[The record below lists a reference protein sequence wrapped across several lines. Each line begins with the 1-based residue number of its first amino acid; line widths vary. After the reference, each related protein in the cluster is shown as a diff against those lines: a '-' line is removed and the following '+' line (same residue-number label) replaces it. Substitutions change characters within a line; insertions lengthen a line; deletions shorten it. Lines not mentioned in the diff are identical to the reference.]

1 MEEII
6 KSSNSK
12 IILIGE
18 HSVVYGKPAIALP
31 IRNVKTTVKIQ
42 PTNGDIEIKSRY
54 FNGSLNDIHSN
65 LLGIKNLIKQTLN
78 ELNRPNTNLLIT
90 IDSDVP
96 AERGMGS
103 SASTA
108 VALVRALY
116 AYFEHPL
123 TRTTLLKTVDISEKI
138 IHGKPSGLDSATA
151 SANNPIWFKRDGTI
165 KPLPINVDA
174 YLIISDSGIK
184 GKTSEAVEIVKNK
197 LRFDS
202 DSRLLIEKL
211 GELTS
216 QTATVLRQNDVSTL
230 GKILTEA
237 HTNLRQL
244 GVSHPAVEK
253 LIKIANDSGALG
265 SKLTGGGLGGC
276 VISLAPNLPA
286 AEKISQQLTAGG
298 ATATWI
304 ERFRYV

>member
-18 HSVVYGKPAIALP
+18 HSVVYGQPAIALP
-31 IRNVKTTVKIQ
+31 ICNVKTTVKIQ
-42 PTNGDIEIKSRY
+42 PTNGDIQIKSRY

-151 SANNPIWFKRDGTI
+151 SANNPIWFKKDGTI

-276 VISLAPNLPA
+276 VISLAPSLPA

-304 ERFRYV
+304 EKL

>member
-18 HSVVYGKPAIALP
+18 HSVVYGQPAIALP

-151 SANNPIWFKRDGTI
+151 SANNPIWFKKDGTI

-276 VISLAPNLPA
+276 VISLAPDLPA

-304 ERFRYV
+304 EKL

>member
-1 MEEII
+1 
-6 KSSNSK
+6 
-12 IILIGE
+12 
-18 HSVVYGKPAIALP
+18 
-31 IRNVKTTVKIQ
+31 
-42 PTNGDIEIKSRY
+42 
-54 FNGSLNDIHSN
+54 
-65 LLGIKNLIKQTLN
+65 
-78 ELNRPNTNLLIT
+78 
-90 IDSDVP
+90 
-96 AERGMGS
+96 
-103 SASTA
+103 
-108 VALVRALY
+108 
-116 AYFEHPL
+116 
-123 TRTTLLKTVDISEKI
+123 
-138 IHGKPSGLDSATA
+138 
-151 SANNPIWFKRDGTI
+151 
-165 KPLPINVDA
+165 
-174 YLIISDSGIK
+174 
-184 GKTSEAVEIVKNK
+184 
-197 LRFDS
+197 
-202 DSRLLIEKL
+202 L

-304 ERFRYV
+304 EKL

>member
-18 HSVVYGKPAIALP
+18 HSVVYGQPAIALP

-42 PTNGDIEIKSRY
+42 PINGDIEIKSRY

-151 SANNPIWFKRDGTI
+151 SANNPIWFKKDGTI

-304 ERFRYV
+304 EKL

>member
-18 HSVVYGKPAIALP
+18 HSVVYGQPAIALP

-42 PTNGDIEIKSRY
+42 PTNGDIQIKSRY

-90 IDSDVP
+90 IDSAVP

-151 SANNPIWFKRDGTI
+151 SANNPIWFKKDGTI

-304 ERFRYV
+304 EKL

>member
-18 HSVVYGKPAIALP
+18 HSVVYGQPAIALP

-42 PTNGDIEIKSRY
+42 PTNGDIQIKSRY

-123 TRTTLLKTVDISEKI
+123 MRTTLLKTVDISEKI

-151 SANNPIWFKRDGTI
+151 SANNPIWFKKDGTI

-304 ERFRYV
+304 EKL

>member
-18 HSVVYGKPAIALP
+18 HSVVYGQPAIALP

-42 PTNGDIEIKSRY
+42 PTNGDIQIKSRY
-54 FNGSLNDIHSN
+54 FNGSLKDIHSN

-151 SANNPIWFKRDGTI
+151 SANNPIWFKKDGTI

-253 LIKIANDSGALG
+253 LIKIANDSSALG

-276 VISLAPNLPA
+276 VISLAPSLPA

-304 ERFRYV
+304 EKL

>member
-18 HSVVYGKPAIALP
+18 HSVVYGQPAIALP

-151 SANNPIWFKRDGTI
+151 SANNPIWFKKDGTI

-276 VISLAPNLPA
+276 VISLAPNLPV

-304 ERFRYV
+304 EKL

>member
-18 HSVVYGKPAIALP
+18 HSVVYGQPAIALP

-42 PTNGDIEIKSRY
+42 PTNGDIQIKSRY
-54 FNGSLNDIHSN
+54 FNGSLKDIHSN

-90 IDSDVP
+90 IDSDVA

-151 SANNPIWFKRDGTI
+151 SANNPIWFKKDGTI

-276 VISLAPNLPA
+276 VISLAPNLPV

-304 ERFRYV
+304 EKL

>member
-12 IILIGE
+12 TILIGE
-18 HSVVYGKPAIALP
+18 HSVVYGQPAIALP

-151 SANNPIWFKRDGTI
+151 SANNPIWFKKDGTI

-304 ERFRYV
+304 EKL

>member
-18 HSVVYGKPAIALP
+18 HSVVYGQPAIALP

-42 PTNGDIEIKSRY
+42 PTNGDIQIKSRY
-54 FNGSLNDIHSN
+54 FNGSLKDIHSN

-123 TRTTLLKTVDISEKI
+123 TRTTLLKTVNISEKI

-151 SANNPIWFKRDGTI
+151 SANNPIWFKKDGTI

-184 GKTSEAVEIVKNK
+184 GKTSQAVEIVKNK

-276 VISLAPNLPA
+276 VISLAPSLPA

-298 ATATWI
+298 ATVTWI
-304 ERFRYV
+304 EKL

>member
-18 HSVVYGKPAIALP
+18 HSVVYGQPAIALP

-42 PTNGDIEIKSRY
+42 PTNGDIQIKSRY
-54 FNGSLNDIHSN
+54 FNGSLKDIHSN

-116 AYFEHPL
+116 AYFEHSL

-151 SANNPIWFKRDGTI
+151 SANNPIWFKKDGTI

-253 LIKIANDSGALG
+253 LIKIANGSGALG

-276 VISLAPNLPA
+276 VISLAPSLPA

-304 ERFRYV
+304 EKL

>member
-1 MEEII
+1 VKEIV

-18 HSVVYGKPAIALP
+18 HSVVYGEPAIALP
-31 IRNVKTTVKIQ
+31 IRNIKTTVKIQ
-42 PTNGDIEIKSRY
+42 PSKTDIQIKSRY

-65 LLGIKNLIKQTLN
+65 LLGIKNLIKQTLS
-78 ELNRPNTNLLIT
+78 EIDHASAKLLIT
-90 IDSDVP
+90 INSEVP
-96 AERGMGS
+96 SERGMGS

-116 AYFEHPL
+116 AYFDRPL
-123 TRTTLLKTVDISEKI
+123 TRTTLLKAVDISEKI

-151 SANNPIWFKRDGTI
+151 SASHPIWFKKDGTI

-174 YLIISDSGIK
+174 YLVISDSGIK

-197 LRFDS
+197 LRFES

-211 GELTS
+211 GKLTN
-216 QTATVLRQNDVSTL
+216 QTADVLRQNDVTTL
-230 GKILTEA
+230 GTILTEA
-237 HTNLRQL
+237 QVNLRQL

-276 VISLAPNLPA
+276 VISLAPDLQT

-304 ERFRYV
+304 EKL

>member
-18 HSVVYGKPAIALP
+18 HSVVYGQPAIALP

-123 TRTTLLKTVDISEKI
+123 TRTTLLKNVDISEKI

-151 SANNPIWFKRDGTI
+151 SANNPIWFKKDGTI

-304 ERFRYV
+304 EKL

>member
-18 HSVVYGKPAIALP
+18 HSVVYGQPAIALP

-42 PTNGDIEIKSRY
+42 PTNGDIQIKSRY
-54 FNGSLNDIHSN
+54 FNGSLKDIHSN

-151 SANNPIWFKRDGTI
+151 SANNPIWFKKDGTI

-276 VISLAPNLPA
+276 VISLAPNLPV

-304 ERFRYV
+304 EKL

>member
-18 HSVVYGKPAIALP
+18 HSVVYGQPAIALP

-42 PTNGDIEIKSRY
+42 PTNGDIQIKSRY
-54 FNGSLNDIHSN
+54 FNGSLKDIHSN

-78 ELNRPNTNLLIT
+78 ELNRPNINLLIT

-151 SANNPIWFKRDGTI
+151 SANNPIWFKKDGTI

-304 ERFRYV
+304 EKL

>member
-18 HSVVYGKPAIALP
+18 HSVVYGQPAIALP

-42 PTNGDIEIKSRY
+42 PTNGDIQIKSRY
-54 FNGSLNDIHSN
+54 FNGSLRDIHSN

-151 SANNPIWFKRDGTI
+151 SANNPIWFKKDGTI

-304 ERFRYV
+304 EKL

>member
-18 HSVVYGKPAIALP
+18 HSVVYGQPAIALP

-42 PTNGDIEIKSRY
+42 PTNGDIQIKSRY
-54 FNGSLNDIHSN
+54 FNGSLKDIHSN

-123 TRTTLLKTVDISEKI
+123 TRTTLLKTVNISEKI

-151 SANNPIWFKRDGTI
+151 SANNPIWFKKDGTI

-184 GKTSEAVEIVKNK
+184 GKTSQAVEIVKNK

-276 VISLAPNLPA
+276 VISLAPSLPA
-286 AEKISQQLTAGG
+286 AEKISQQLTAGR

-304 ERFRYV
+304 EKL

>member
-18 HSVVYGKPAIALP
+18 HSVVYGQPAIALP

-65 LLGIKNLIKQTLN
+65 LLGIKNLIKQTLK

-151 SANNPIWFKRDGTI
+151 SANNPIWFKKDGTI

-304 ERFRYV
+304 EKL

>member
-18 HSVVYGKPAIALP
+18 HSVVYGQPAIALP

-42 PTNGDIEIKSRY
+42 PTNGDIQIKSRY
-54 FNGSLNDIHSN
+54 FNGSLRDIHSN

-78 ELNRPNTNLLIT
+78 ELNHPNTNLLIT

-151 SANNPIWFKRDGTI
+151 SANNPIWFKKDGTI

-276 VISLAPNLPA
+276 VISLAPSLPA

-304 ERFRYV
+304 EKL

>member
-18 HSVVYGKPAIALP
+18 HSVVYGQPAIALP

-42 PTNGDIEIKSRY
+42 PTNGDIQIKSRY

-151 SANNPIWFKRDGTI
+151 SANNPIWFKKDGTI

-202 DSRLLIEKL
+202 DSRLFIEKL

-304 ERFRYV
+304 EKL

>member
-18 HSVVYGKPAIALP
+18 HSVVYGQPAIALP

-151 SANNPIWFKRDGTI
+151 SANNPIWFKKDGTI

-276 VISLAPNLPA
+276 VISLAPSLPA

-304 ERFRYV
+304 EKL

>member
-18 HSVVYGKPAIALP
+18 HSVVYGQPAIALP

-42 PTNGDIEIKSRY
+42 PTNGDIQIKSRY

-151 SANNPIWFKRDGTI
+151 SANNPIWFKKDGTI

-276 VISLAPNLPA
+276 VISLAPNLPV

-304 ERFRYV
+304 EKL

>member
-18 HSVVYGKPAIALP
+18 HSVVYGQPAIALP

-42 PTNGDIEIKSRY
+42 PTNGDIQIKSRY
-54 FNGSLNDIHSN
+54 FNGSLKDIHSN

-151 SANNPIWFKRDGTI
+151 SANNPIWFKKDGTI

-184 GKTSEAVEIVKNK
+184 GKTSQAVEIVKNK

-276 VISLAPNLPA
+276 VISLAPSLPA

-304 ERFRYV
+304 EKL

>member
-18 HSVVYGKPAIALP
+18 HSVVYGQPAIALP

-42 PTNGDIEIKSRY
+42 PTNGDIQIKSRY

-116 AYFEHPL
+116 AYFEYPL

-151 SANNPIWFKRDGTI
+151 SANNPIWFKKDGTI

-304 ERFRYV
+304 EKL

>member
-18 HSVVYGKPAIALP
+18 HSVVYGQPAIALP

-90 IDSDVP
+90 IDSGVP

-151 SANNPIWFKRDGTI
+151 SANNPIWFKKDGTT

-286 AEKISQQLTAGG
+286 AEKISQQLAAGG
-298 ATATWI
+298 STATWI
-304 ERFRYV
+304 EKL

>member
-18 HSVVYGKPAIALP
+18 HSVVYGQPAIALP

-42 PTNGDIEIKSRY
+42 PTNGDIQIKSRY

-151 SANNPIWFKRDGTI
+151 SANNPIWFKKDGTI

-276 VISLAPNLPA
+276 VISLAPSLPA

-304 ERFRYV
+304 EKL

>member
-18 HSVVYGKPAIALP
+18 HSVVYGQPAIALP

-42 PTNGDIEIKSRY
+42 PTNGDIQIKSRY
-54 FNGSLNDIHSN
+54 FNGSLRDIHSN

-151 SANNPIWFKRDGTI
+151 SANNPIWFKKDGTI

-276 VISLAPNLPA
+276 VISLAPSLPA

-304 ERFRYV
+304 EKL

>member
-18 HSVVYGKPAIALP
+18 HSVVYGQPAIALP

-42 PTNGDIEIKSRY
+42 PTNGDIQIKSRY

-151 SANNPIWFKRDGTI
+151 SANNPIWFKKDGTI

-244 GVSHPAVEK
+244 GVSHPAAEK

-304 ERFRYV
+304 EKL

>member
-18 HSVVYGKPAIALP
+18 HSVVYGQPAIALP

-151 SANNPIWFKRDGTI
+151 SANNPIWFKKDGTI

-174 YLIISDSGIK
+174 YLIIGDSGIK

-304 ERFRYV
+304 EKL

>member
-18 HSVVYGKPAIALP
+18 HSVVYGQPAIALP

-42 PTNGDIEIKSRY
+42 PTNGDIQIKSRY
-54 FNGSLNDIHSN
+54 FNGSLKDIHSN

-151 SANNPIWFKRDGTI
+151 SANNPIWFKKDGTI
-165 KPLPINVDA
+165 KPLRINVDA

-276 VISLAPNLPA
+276 VISLAPNLPV

-304 ERFRYV
+304 EKL

>member
-18 HSVVYGKPAIALP
+18 HSVVYGQPAIALP

-42 PTNGDIEIKSRY
+42 PTNGDIQIKSRY
-54 FNGSLNDIHSN
+54 FNGSLKDIHSN

-151 SANNPIWFKRDGTI
+151 SANNPIWFKKDGTI

-184 GKTSEAVEIVKNK
+184 GKTSGAVEIVKNK

-304 ERFRYV
+304 EKL

>member
-18 HSVVYGKPAIALP
+18 HSVVYGQPAIALP

-42 PTNGDIEIKSRY
+42 PTNGDIQIKSRY
-54 FNGSLNDIHSN
+54 FNGSLKDIHSN

-78 ELNRPNTNLLIT
+78 ELSRPNTNLLIT

-151 SANNPIWFKRDGTI
+151 SANNPIWFKKDGTI

-230 GKILTEA
+230 GK
-237 HTNLRQL
+237 
-244 GVSHPAVEK
+244 
-253 LIKIANDSGALG
+253 
-265 SKLTGGGLGGC
+265 
-276 VISLAPNLPA
+276 
-286 AEKISQQLTAGG
+286 
-298 ATATWI
+298 
-304 ERFRYV
+304 F

>member
-18 HSVVYGKPAIALP
+18 HSVVYGQAAIALP

-42 PTNGDIEIKSRY
+42 PTNGDIQIKSRY

-151 SANNPIWFKRDGTI
+151 SANNPIWFKKDGTI

-304 ERFRYV
+304 EKL

>member
-18 HSVVYGKPAIALP
+18 HSVVYGQPAIALP

-42 PTNGDIEIKSRY
+42 PTNGDIQIKSRY
-54 FNGSLNDIHSN
+54 FNGSLKDIHSN

-151 SANNPIWFKRDGTI
+151 SANNPIWFKKDGTI

-184 GKTSEAVEIVKNK
+184 GKTSQAVEIVKNK

-230 GKILTEA
+230 GEILTEA

-276 VISLAPNLPA
+276 VISLAPSLPA

-304 ERFRYV
+304 EKL

>member
-1 MEEII
+1 VEEII

-18 HSVVYGKPAIALP
+18 HSVVYGQPAIALP

-151 SANNPIWFKRDGTI
+151 SANNPIWFKKDGTI

-304 ERFRYV
+304 EKL

>member
-18 HSVVYGKPAIALP
+18 HSVVYGHPAIALP

-151 SANNPIWFKRDGTI
+151 SANNPIWFKKDGTI

-304 ERFRYV
+304 EKL

>member
-18 HSVVYGKPAIALP
+18 HSVVYGQPAIALP

-42 PTNGDIEIKSRY
+42 PTNGDIQIKSRY
-54 FNGSLNDIHSN
+54 FNGSLKDIHSN

-138 IHGKPSGLDSATA
+138 IHGKP
-151 SANNPIWFKRDGTI
+151 
-165 KPLPINVDA
+165 
-174 YLIISDSGIK
+174 
-184 GKTSEAVEIVKNK
+184 
-197 LRFDS
+197 
-202 DSRLLIEKL
+202 
-211 GELTS
+211 
-216 QTATVLRQNDVSTL
+216 
-230 GKILTEA
+230 
-237 HTNLRQL
+237 
-244 GVSHPAVEK
+244 
-253 LIKIANDSGALG
+253 
-265 SKLTGGGLGGC
+265 
-276 VISLAPNLPA
+276 
-286 AEKISQQLTAGG
+286 AG
-298 ATATWI
+298 
-304 ERFRYV
+304 